1 MQPNEDVVLS
11 LFNERGNPSVAQLSI
26 QYLTSAVA
34 GTVVEQ
40 AQTSAQKLS
49 QPLVATVSD
58 AVTNT
63 ANVVSNQQKLI
74 TSFDV
79 LMKKL
84 GVLIKVGDAVT
95 KIHPYVKFAWQVPSA
110 GLQTN

>member
-1 MQPNEDVVLS
+1 LS

-26 QYLTSAVA
+26 RVTQYLTSAVA

-63 ANVVSNQQKLI
+63 ANAVSNQQKLI

-84 GVLIKVGDAVT
+84 GLLIKVGDEVT
-95 KIHPYVKFAWQVPSA
+95 KVFSSVSSRLLDRPKLIKF
-110 GLQTN
+110 